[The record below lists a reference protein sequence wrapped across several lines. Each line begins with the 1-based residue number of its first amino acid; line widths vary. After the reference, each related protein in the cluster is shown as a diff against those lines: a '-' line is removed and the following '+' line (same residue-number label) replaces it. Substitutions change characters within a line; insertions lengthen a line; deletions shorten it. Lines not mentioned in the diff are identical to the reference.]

1 MAAAAAKQSAK
12 YPHTPSLT
20 HAHTRT
26 HTQVKGVPGGA
37 RGRAAAVE
45 RAVADVG
52 LTEKRGYLAAQL
64 SGGQRRKLCLAM
76 ALIGDPP
83 VVFLDEP
90 TSGMDPCECAAPHSC

>member
-1 MAAAAAKQSAK
+1 M
-12 YPHTPSLT
+12 
-20 HAHTRT
+20 
-26 HTQVKGVPGGA
+26 
-37 RGRAAAVE
+37 
-45 RAVADVG
+45 ADVG